1 MDVSRFIDPEEEQ
14 IFNTDDN
21 IDDQILAQFGPE
33 VTAESDE
40 EDQFAPPR
48 ISVQEALDYLQRLR
62 IFEQYSDVGDGDMVG
77 NINREEDGGGEAE
90 ETAQH
95 SRLFRLNYAIPRD
108 NHNPCINIVN
118 GGTNVMLIV
127 GFY

>member
-1 MDVSRFIDPEEEQ
+1 MIILMIRYSLNLVQKLQLSQMKKINLRLPESV
-14 IFNTDDN
+14 FN
-21 IDDQILAQFGPE
+21 
-33 VTAESDE
+33 
-40 EDQFAPPR
+40 
-48 ISVQEALDYLQRLR
+48 YLQRLR

-118 GGTNVMLIV
+118 GGTNVMLIA